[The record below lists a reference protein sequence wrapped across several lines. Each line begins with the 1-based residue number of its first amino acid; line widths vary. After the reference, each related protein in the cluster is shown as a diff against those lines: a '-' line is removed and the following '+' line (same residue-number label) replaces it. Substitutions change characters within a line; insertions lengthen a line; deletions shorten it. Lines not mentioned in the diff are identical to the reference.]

1 MSCLI
6 ATTRPPIR
14 LRPVPALDPP
24 FEDEIGHEPWHA
36 QLALQFD
43 ITGRQRAARPPVL
56 VPGTG
61 AAAAAASALDTA
73 ATETPVPVASAT
85 PEARQATKRFLDM
98 SLEILNGYRPTGHIR
113 SLTVPGCAEAVIAQ
127 FAAGLDKAAALR
139 GGQPPHV
146 TKRPSAFVRARR
158 LHICEPC
165 PGVVEAAAALGL
177 AGRTWAMAFRL
188 ERRRGTWLCT
198 AVRTV

>member
-1 MSCLI
+1 PQRDQ
-6 ATTRPPIR
+6 AARRQARPR
-14 LRPVPALDPP
+14 DRVPATGPAPP
-24 FEDEIGHEPWHA
+24 A
-36 QLALQFD
+36 ALVD
-43 ITGRQRAARPPVL
+43 ATPPEA
-56 VPGTG
+56 P
-61 AAAAAASALDTA
+61 A
-73 ATETPVPVASAT
+73 PVASAS

-127 FAAGLDKAAALR
+127 LGASLDRAATLR

-198 AVRTV
+198 TVRTV